1 MKLHLAQA
9 IIAAG
14 SVPLASTHTI
24 FAQLTVEGKTYA
36 VSHGIRTPSYDGPQ
50 TNVMGNNM
58 ACNGPPN
65 PTMPSDKIISVTA
78 GTNVSAIWRHTLQSG
93 PNDVMD
99 PGHKGPVM
107 AYLKKV
113 ANAKTDSGVGDG
125 WFKIQ
130 EGGYSN
136 GKWATNTVIDN
147 KGIQVI
153 HIPECIADGQYL
165 LRAEMVALHGARS
178 NGGAQL
184 YMECAQIEI
193 SGGTGSIKPKTYSI
207 PGIYKSN
214 DPGLLIDIYSMKP
227 TSKYVIPGP
236 PLFACT

>member
-1 MKLHLAQA
+1 MKLSTVLVG
-9 IIAAG
+9 I
-14 SVPLASTHTI
+14 SSASAVSAHTI
-24 FAQLTVEGKTYA
+24 FVSLAADGKDYGI
-36 VSHGIRTPSYDGPQ
+36 SYGIRTPSYDGPQ
-50 TNVMGNNM
+50 TDVNAKNM
-58 ACNGPPN
+58 ACNGAPN
-65 PTMPSDKIISVTA
+65 PTMSTDKIIPVIA
-78 GTNVSAIWRHTLQSG
+78 GTNVSAVWRHTLQSG
-93 PNDVMD
+93 ANDVMD

-113 ANAKTDSGVGDG
+113 TNAKTDSGVGDG

-136 GKWATNTVIDN
+136 GNWATNTVINN
-147 KGIQVI
+147 KGNQVI
-153 HIPECIADGQYL
+153 RIPSCIANGQYL

-178 NGGAQL
+178 TNGAQL

-193 SGGTGSIKPKTYSI
+193 TGGTGTASPKTYSI

-227 TSKYVIPGP
+227 TSQYVIPGP
-236 PLFACT
+236 PLFTCP

>member
-1 MKLHLAQA
+1 MKASSILVS
-9 IIAAG
+9 IG
-14 SVPLASTHTI
+14 ASTASAHTI
-24 FAQLTVEGKTYA
+24 FAQLIAGGATYP
-36 VSHGIRTPSYDGPQ
+36 VSHGIRTPTYDGPQ
-50 TNVMGNNM
+50 TDVRSNNM

-65 PTMPSDKIISVTA
+65 PTKPSDKIIQVTA
-78 GTNVSAIWRHTLQSG
+78 GSNVSAVWRHTLESG

-113 ANAKTDSGVGDG
+113 TNAKTDNGVGDG

-136 GKWATNTVIDN
+136 GKWATNIVIDN
-147 KGIQVI
+147 KGNQVI
-153 HIPECIADGQYL
+153 QIPSCIANGQYL

-178 NGGAQL
+178 TNGAQL
-184 YMECAQIEI
+184 YMECAQMEI
-193 SGGTGSIKPKTYSI
+193 TGGTGSASPKTYSI

-214 DPGLLIDIYSMKP
+214 DPGLLLDIYSLKANFQY
-227 TSKYVIPGP
+227 TIPGP
-236 PLFACT
+236 PLFKCS

>member
-1 MKLHLAQA
+1 MKATIILAGFA
-9 IIAAG
+9 
-14 SVPLASTHTI
+14 ASTASAHTI
-24 FAQLTVEGKTYA
+24 FAQLTAGGTTYP

-50 TNVMGNNM
+50 TDVRSNNM

-65 PTMPSDKIISVTA
+65 PTKPSDKTIQVIA
-78 GTNVSAIWRHTLQSG
+78 GTNVSAVWRHTLESG

-113 ANAKTDSGVGDG
+113 TDAKSDKGVGDG

-130 EGGYSN
+130 EGGYTN
-136 GKWATNTVIDN
+136 GKWATNVVIDN
-147 KGIQVI
+147 KGNQVI
-153 HIPECIADGQYL
+153 QIPSCIANGQYL

-178 NGGAQL
+178 TNGAQL

-193 SGGTGSIKPKTYSI
+193 TGGTGTATPKTYSI

-214 DPGLLIDIYSMKP
+214 DPGLLLDIYSLK
-227 TSKYVIPGP
+227 SNFQYIIPGP
-236 PLFACT
+236 PLFKCP